1 MSSWIDEVIA
11 SANPAAAQK
20 IAWAG
25 ELEFLSASE
34 TDTTGR
40 TVKLRLVR
48 GPEEMASINPFA
60 KFTRRRK
67 GFAGTRFEASLSP
80 LDGTDTLALS
90 TTLLNWADGP
100 SGPSVTLKLSD
111 DSPQHPFMFSRRPSA
126 DGNGTRWMGVMIELT
141 DDEQPV
147 NQKQAG
153 MADKLADTPI
163 ANSER
168 KAQTYAQGVAL
179 LIKSGQ
185 FLEFLNERIEPGTW
199 TPDEADTWIKAKL
212 GIASKSELNE
222 IGCPA
227 RKVWEQIRSAY
238 VEWSGRGQRLQD

>member
-80 LDGTDTLALS
+80 LDGTETLALS
-90 TTLLNWADGP
+90 TVLLNWADGP

-147 NQKQAG
+147 DQ
-153 MADKLADTPI
+153 T
-163 ANSER
+163 
-168 KAQTYAQGVAL
+168 KAQFTIRDSRIENDRPIMSYAQNVGI
-179 LIKSGQ
+179 LIKSAAFALYLQ
-185 FLEFLNERIEPGTW
+185 ERVDGNREWDAESI
-199 TPDEADTWIKAKL
+199 DTWLKAKL
-212 GIASKSELNE
+212 GIKSKTELNLP
-222 IGCPA
+222 CPA
-227 RKVWEQIRSAY
+227 RTACEAIRSTPSSAR
-238 VEWSGRGQRLQD
+238 SRPAAFAADR